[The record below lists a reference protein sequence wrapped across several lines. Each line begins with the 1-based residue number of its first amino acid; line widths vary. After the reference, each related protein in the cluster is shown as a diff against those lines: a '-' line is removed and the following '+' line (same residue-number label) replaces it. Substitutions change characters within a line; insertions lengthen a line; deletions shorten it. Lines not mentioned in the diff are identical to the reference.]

1 MSGAR
6 LPILNLLKRLTR
18 IIGLLLLLGLLPA
31 CSAVK
36 IFYNQAP
43 DFAYWTLDGY
53 VDFTEAQSGQVKSE
67 LSRLQAWHRQTE
79 LPGYIELLQK
89 LQQQLPSDISASAA
103 CTVFED
109 VRGKLTAVSDRAEP
123 AVAAL
128 VGTLSASQLAQMQ
141 RQFDKGNANYRSDF
155 LEGTP
160 SERRER
166 RLKQA
171 ISRAEKLYGSL
182 EDKQLAVIALQID
195 QSRFDPALAYAEKL
209 RRQQDALQTLR
220 PLIAGQA
227 SVEKIRVAMHG
238 LFARNLDSPDPAYR
252 DHQDKLTRQAC
263 QSLAAVHNS
272 TTAAQRGQAVETLKG
287 YEHDLR
293 ALNAQQP

>member
-1 MSGAR
+1 M
-6 LPILNLLKRLTR
+6 PILNRFKRLSL
-18 IIGLLLLLGLLPA
+18 IIGLLLLGLLPA

-43 DFAYWTLDGY
+43 DFAYWSLDGY
-53 VDFTEAQSGQVKSE
+53 VDFTEAQSGPVKSE
-67 LSRLQAWHRQTE
+67 LSALQAWHRQTQ
-79 LPGYIELLQK
+79 LPGYIELLLK
-89 LQQQLPSDISASAA
+89 LQRQLPLDISASAA

-109 VRGKLTAVSDRAEP
+109 GRGKLTALSDRAEP
-123 AVAAL
+123 AVIAL

-141 RQFDKGNANYRSDF
+141 RQFDKSNDNYRSDF

-160 SERRER
+160 GERRER

-171 ISRAEKLYGSL
+171 ISRAEKLYGAL

-220 PLIAGQA
+220 PLIVGQA
-227 SVEKIRVAMHG
+227 SVEKIRVAMRG

-252 DHQDKLTRQAC
+252 DHLDKLIRQAC
-263 QSLAAVHNS
+263 QGFAAVHNS

-287 YEHDLR
+287 YEQDLR
-293 ALNAQQP
+293 GLNAQQP